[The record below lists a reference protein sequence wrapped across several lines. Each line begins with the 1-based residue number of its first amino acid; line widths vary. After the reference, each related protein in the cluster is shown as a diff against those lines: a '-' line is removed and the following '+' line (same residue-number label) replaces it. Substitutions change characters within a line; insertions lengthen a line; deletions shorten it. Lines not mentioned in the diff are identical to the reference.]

1 MPGLDERMYAE
12 WTPAA
17 KKPAAKVHSEGCGKG
32 GMPMTWQVL
41 LLGFLVGVISGIIGI
56 GGGVILIPALIWLL
70 GMTQR
75 KAQGTSLAALLLP
88 VGIFAFW
95 AYYREGNADLRV
107 GLLVALGFAVGGL
120 FGGFGA
126 QYVPELWLRR
136 IFAVVLIGL
145 GARMLFTK

>member
-1 MPGLDERMYAE
+1 
-12 WTPAA
+12 
-17 KKPAAKVHSEGCGKG
+17 
-32 GMPMTWQVL
+32 MTWQVL
-41 LLGFLVGVISGIIGI
+41 LLGFVVGVISGIIGI
-56 GGGVILIPALIWLL
+56 GGGVILIPGLIWML
-70 GMTQR
+70 GMSQR

-107 GLLVALGFAVGGL
+107 GLLVAAGFAVGGL

-136 IFAVVLIGL
+136 IFAVTLISL
-145 GARMLFTK
+145 GARMLLSK

>member
-1 MPGLDERMYAE
+1 
-12 WTPAA
+12 
-17 KKPAAKVHSEGCGKG
+17 
-32 GMPMTWQVL
+32 MTWQVL

-107 GLLVALGFAVGGL
+107 GLLIAAGFAVGGL
-120 FGGFGA
+120 FGGWGA
-126 QYVPELWLRR
+126 QYIPELWLRR
-136 IFAVVLIGL
+136 IFAVVLISL
-145 GARMLFTK
+145 GARMLSTK